1 MLYPGSEK
9 VVALKRRLES
19 FMDRHIYPN
28 EERFYKEAEELGPW
42 KVDPIVEELK
52 ARSEGLWNLF
62 LPESD
67 HGASL
72 TNLEYAP
79 LCEIMG
85 RSHLAAELFGAG
97 HGQHGVL
104 ARYGTK
110 EHQERWLKPLLAGEI
125 RSCFAMTK
133 PAVAS
138 SDATNIESSMAI
150 ITSSSAANGT
160 PQTQPIRAARSAFSW
175 ARPTPTMRI
184 GTGNNQ

>member
-1 MLYPGSEK
+1 MSTATPMIPDAS
-9 VVALKRRLES
+9 KRVLAMKARLED
-19 FMDRHIYPN
+19 FMREHIYPN
-28 EERFYKEAEELGPW
+28 EERFYREAEELGPW
-42 KVDPIVEELK
+42 KVYPVVEELK
-52 ARSEGLWNLF
+52 PLAKSEGLWNLF

-67 HGASL
+67 HGAGR

-125 RSCFAMTK
+125 RSCF
-133 PAVAS
+133 
-138 SDATNIESSMAI
+138 
-150 ITSSSAANGT
+150 
-160 PQTQPIRAARSAFSW
+160 
-175 ARPTPTMRI
+175 
-184 GTGNNQ
+184 